1 MLQLIMMLER
11 QCNIWKLCDY
21 ESMGPDTV
29 VDQKHCAPHI
39 VIDFRNRVDLIG
51 YVPVGKSADLT

>member
-1 MLQLIMMLER
+1 MLFD
-11 QCNIWKLCDY
+11 C

-39 VIDFRNRVDLIG
+39 AAVMNKETKYSLYREMRDGAHNILKFPNFEPQLKQHR
-51 YVPVGKSADLT
+51 